1 LLALIVSVAINSF
14 LKGKELIL
22 EKHMSQKHQLRNRS
36 TGMNN
41 SKEDD
46 VLRRT
51 GAGLSASAM
60 IRASPSQ
67 HGAVY
72 KLQVPVMFSILPS
85 FLQRIICSWSCVSFL
100 APKWKERYLIQIGNY
115 LYRFKDPQS
124 STPKGAPVP
133 LEQANVR
140 LMSSKD
146 DEVECVALPPS
157 VRAVVIV
164 YTLRKKQYYGVS
176 SREEAMTWLNSIE
189 DGRQEATRRSMGH
202 TRDVPYP
209 KSWEYF
215 DNLGRNFLK
224 SKERIKTK
232 IAESEAREMEMS
244 NFGEGGPAPRGY
256 YG

>member
-1 LLALIVSVAINSF
+1 
-14 LKGKELIL
+14 
-22 EKHMSQKHQLRNRS
+22 MSQTHQLRNRS

-41 SKEDD
+41 IDEVD
-46 VLRRT
+46 VLGRA
-51 GAGLSASAM
+51 GAGLSANAM

-67 HGAVY
+67 NGAVY
-72 KLQVPVMFSILPS
+72 KLQVPIMFSIFPT
-85 FLQRIICSWSCVSFL
+85 FLQRIICSWSWFAFL
-100 APKWKERYLIQIGNY
+100 APKWKKRYLIQIGNY
-115 LYRFKDPQS
+115 LYRFKDSQS
-124 STPKGAPVP
+124 LTPKGAPVP
-133 LEQANVR
+133 LEQASSR
-140 LMSSKD
+140 LMSS
-146 DEVECVALPPS
+146 EEYGVEFVALPPS

-164 YTLRKKQYYGVS
+164 YTLTTKQYYGVS
-176 SREEAMTWLNSIE
+176 SREEAMVWLNSLQ

-232 IAESEAREMEMS
+232 IAESEAREMTLS
-244 NFGEGGPAPRGY
+244 NFDEGGPVPRGY